1 MTGLLILNLSFSLKN
16 ILAFTPCFITGTRY
30 SIMDQVEFLE
40 GNRVWSALGRRYPFY
55 YFKGCF
61 PQTLLCPFLN
71 ALSQLKRGKCSMD
84 ITFKYFFESTK
95 EIIFKSSP
103 SEMCSGKG
111 VPNIYVQQI
120 YSRTPMPKCDF
131 NKEVLQLYWNRAST
145 SMFSCKFIANFQRA
159 FSWEHLYR
167 AAFVV
172 FRLSHRPVAL
182 RLILL

>member
-1 MTGLLILNLSFSLKN
+1 MTGFLILNLSFSLKN

-30 SIMDQVEFLE
+30 SIMDQVKFLE

-55 YFKGCF
+55 FFNGCF

-71 ALSQLKRGKCSMD
+71 ALSQLKRGEYSMD

-103 SEMCSGKG
+103 SEMFSGKG

-120 YSRTPMPKCDF
+120 YRGTPMPKCDF
-131 NKEVLQLYWNRAST
+131 NKEALQLYWNRAST
-145 SMFSCKFIANFQRA
+145 SMFCKFTANFQRT

-172 FRLSHRPVAL
+172 FRLSHRPVVL